1 MKTTAVALG
10 IILVAGFAIAAY
22 KMNGP
27 TSVTTPEFDS
37 GDYFDASAATDDRIR
52 ALEIAVAQERNA
64 RQLLEEELRVLYSE
78 IEQLGDVRDARDAQ
92 EAPDQAAVVE
102 AQENRFTFDATR
114 RARLDR
120 SEEGRRTT
128 LTNAGFSPDRAEWI
142 IQRESQLQLQAMQAR
157 FDARRS
163 GEPMDPFDISLNP
176 DQSLRAELGDT
187 EYEQYLAANGRP
199 TAVRITSVIESSPGQ
214 VAGLQSGDQITG
226 YGGLRVF
233 NTMELTQQT
242 MQGEL
247 GGSVVVDIVRDG
259 APMQIVL
266 PRGPIG
272 VTTGRDYRRR

>member
-1 MKTTAVALG
+1 MKFTASILG
-10 IILVAGFAIAAY
+10 IVLVAGFAVAAY
-22 KMNGP
+22 KMNIP
-27 TSVTTPEFDS
+27 ASVAIPEFDS

-64 RQLLEEELRVLYSE
+64 RQLLEEELRVLYAE
-78 IEQLGDVRDARDAQ
+78 IEELGDAQGALDEPTVAEAQQNRFAFDARRQ
-92 EAPDQAAVVE
+92 
-102 AQENRFTFDATR
+102 TR
-114 RARLDR
+114 PDR
-120 SEEGRRTT
+120 SAEGRRTA
-128 LTNAGFSPDRAEWI
+128 LTNAGFAPDRAEWI
-142 IQRESQLQLQAMQAR
+142 IQRESQLQLETMQAR

-163 GEPMDPFDISLNP
+163 GEPMNPFDIGLNP
-176 DQSLRAELGDT
+176 YLSLRAELGDI

-199 TAVRITSVIESSPGQ
+199 TAVQVSSVMEASPGQ

-242 MQGEL
+242 MQGVP
-247 GGSVVVDIVRDG
+247 GDSVVVDIVRDG

-272 VTTGRDYRRR
+272 VTTRRFSRGR

>member
-1 MKTTAVALG
+1 
-10 IILVAGFAIAAY
+10 
-22 KMNGP
+22 
-27 TSVTTPEFDS
+27 
-37 GDYFDASAATDDRIR
+37 
-52 ALEIAVAQERNA
+52 
-64 RQLLEEELRVLYSE
+64 
-78 IEQLGDVRDARDAQ
+78 
-92 EAPDQAAVVE
+92 
-102 AQENRFTFDATR
+102 
-114 RARLDR
+114 
-120 SEEGRRTT
+120 
-128 LTNAGFSPDRAEWI
+128 
-142 IQRESQLQLQAMQAR
+142 
-157 FDARRS
+157 
-163 GEPMDPFDISLNP
+163 MDPFDTSLNP

-233 NTMELTQQT
+233 NTMELTRQT

>member
-1 MKTTAVALG
+1 MKTTAIALG
-10 IILVAGFAIAAY
+10 ITLVAGFAVAAY
-22 KMNGP
+22 KMNDP
-27 TSVTTPEFDS
+27 TSVTAPDVES

-64 RQLLEEELRVLYSE
+64 RQLLEEELRVLYAE
-78 IEQLGDVRDARDAQ
+78 FEQLGDARDTQ
-92 EAPDQAAVVE
+92 EASNQPAVAE
-102 AQENRFTFDATR
+102 ANENRLTFDAVRRTR
-114 RARLDR
+114 PDR
-120 SEEGRRTT
+120 SDEGRRAT

-163 GEPMDPFDISLNP
+163 GEPMDPFDTSLNP

-233 NTMELTQQT
+233 NTMELTRQT